1 MRAGITHMKQ
11 PFWIFGILRSRFR
24 DVHYFLA
31 QNVFSDYL
39 EETFFGDRSKA
50 GKDVVK

>member
-1 MRAGITHMKQ
+1 MKQ

-39 EETFFGDRSKA
+39 EETFFVANFEISA
-50 GKDVVK
+50 LLFQAFLL